1 MPTQVDTPISTL
13 SDQEIAAY
21 LGSKGSPL
29 PQEIIDDP
37 DLLEFFMKPI
47 RSDYACLESYTD
59 EPNADS
65 VSSSVVV
72 LGGELDTGIPVD
84 KLETW
89 THRFKERD
97 SSIRVFTAAGHF
109 FLNDRAHSASTIA
122 IVADKLGAFSDQS
135 LQGVQLFEVEPATNK
150 ETAYGKNRGQV
161 VAELIQLYADVLG
174 EPAADITADSDFFNI
189 GGDSLMTVEVLA
201 GINTRLGEPP
211 PPPPTHS
218 FNVSL
223 GLPWSPCSSSA
234 PTSRMHRPRHL
245 LAVAV
250 IS

>member
-89 THRFKERD
+89 TNRFKEIFHEIIKPIHR
-97 SSIRVFTAAGHF
+97 S
-109 FLNDRAHSASTIA
+109 
-122 IVADKLGAFSDQS
+122 
-135 LQGVQLFEVEPATNK
+135 PTNK
-150 ETAYGKNRGQV
+150 PHINPSSGIFT
-161 VAELIQLYADVLG
+161 IM
-174 EPAADITADSDFFNI
+174 NI
-189 GGDSLMTVEVLA
+189 F
-201 GINTRLGEPP
+201 TRNCQ
-211 PPPPTHS
+211 H
-218 FNVSL
+218 
-223 GLPWSPCSSSA
+223 
-234 PTSRMHRPRHL
+234 
-245 LAVAV
+245 
-250 IS
+250 